1 MRHFRRIQLQACFR
15 WSWPSYE
22 ATKIEDEDE
31 WRRQHDEISRTVMQL
46 MLILIAL
53 CLFCLLTLGAPDVNL
68 VSTDAKISMP
78 VVNTEVSYSGFLLF
92 GPLTLIGL
100 TLYLHV
106 FFERLFY
113 LPPASGQY
121 PLPLLFNMPGRGA
134 HFLSMFILYWM
145 IPSILALFT
154 WKALPRAEAPLL
166 VVLTSA
172 MTAILLGLQIRRF
185 PRPGGTLASLKA
197 QIASATFWILWA
209 MALVMLILQLA
220 LLLRSQLQQPT
231 DTFMPESSG
240 RVLPSKRPNA
250 PSAMFLSTRPLQLY
264 NAQLNNK
271 NLTGLN
277 LRSANLRK
285 AILKESDLEGAILA
299 YADLRKADLSGANLT
314 SVDLSKGD
322 LRGAVLKK
330 ANLTRANLRAVQT
343 DDETD
348 LDVRW
353 KNVLGIVNNQGPV
366 KQGLM
371 WTDLRG
377 ADLQDVDLRQAHLQ
391 GADLRGADLRRA
403 NLAAADLRLADLR
416 RTDLRQAT
424 LDGVNFDGA
433 IIPDKKVAA
442 QALVTAI
449 YSRTGET
456 CLGSPDLLPE
466 QKRSLDREM
475 PLKQIPPLM
484 YNCMAS
490 SPNQHWQVTRTQDGE
505 IIFKSAKEGFCL
517 DSDKHNENGV
527 QPHIWACNPDYS
539 TQYWVV
545 EPVGEDH
552 VLIRLRDAKE
562 FCLDSTEVRG
572 QGVIPHLWQCNSSN
586 HYQHWKLSF
595 AP

>member
-1 MRHFRRIQLQACFR
+1 
-15 WSWPSYE
+15 
-22 ATKIEDEDE
+22 
-31 WRRQHDEISRTVMQL
+31 MQL

-100 TLYLHV
+100 TFYLHV

-121 PLPLLFNMPGRGA
+121 PLPFLFNMPGRGA
-134 HFLSMFILYWM
+134 HFLSTFILYWM
-145 IPSILALFT
+145 VPSILALFT

-185 PRPGGTLASLKA
+185 PRPGGTLASLRA
-197 QIASATFWILWA
+197 QIAIATLWILWA
-209 MALVMLILQLA
+209 MALAMLILQLA

-231 DTFMPESSG
+231 DTLMPESSEP
-240 RVLPSKRPNA
+240 VLPLKRPSA
-250 PSAMFLSTRPLQLY
+250 SSAMFLPTRPLQLY

-277 LRSANLRK
+277 LRAANLRK

-299 YADLRKADLSGANLT
+299 YADLRRADLSGANLT
-314 SVDLSKGD
+314 GVDLYKGD
-322 LRGAVLKK
+322 LRGAVLSK
-330 ANLTRANLRAVQT
+330 ANLTRANLREVQT

-348 LDVRW
+348 LDVKW
-353 KNVLGIVNNQGPV
+353 KIVLGIVHTKGQV
-366 KQGLM
+366 KQSLM

-377 ADLQDVDLRQAHLQ
+377 ADLHEVDLRQVNLQ

-433 IIPDKKVAA
+433 IIPDKFDGAIIPDKKVAK

-449 YSRTGET
+449 SSLTSET
-456 CLGSPDLLPE
+456 CLGSPDLLQE
-466 QKRSLDREM
+466 QKVSLDEEK
-475 PLKQIPPLM
+475 PHKQIPPRM
-484 YNCMAS
+484 YNCTDS
-490 SPNQHWQVTRTQDGE
+490 SPNKHWRVTRTEGGE
-505 IIFKSAKEGFCL
+505 IIFQSAEEPFCL
-517 DSDKHNENGV
+517 DSDKVVRNGV
-527 QPHIWACNPDYS
+527 QPHMWKCNRDYP

-545 EPVGEDH
+545 ELVGADH
-552 VLIRLRDAKE
+552 VLIRLRDTKE
-562 FCLDSTEVRG
+562 FCLDSTG
-572 QGVIPHLWQCNSSN
+572 AKGPGVIPHLWQCDRSN

-595 AP
+595 AQ